1 MGNEFDFKQL
11 ESKLEYNFKNKELL
25 KEALTHKSC
34 KVKYNNERLEFLGDA
49 VLDLIVGEFLY
60 KTFPNTPEGDLS
72 KLRASLV
79 NEEGFE
85 RLAKLIDL
93 GKFIQISQAEENNNG
108 REKASI
114 LANAFEA
121 IIGAIYL
128 ESGLEKPRE
137 IAIKLIEKA
146 YPKIDLNSIFKDY
159 KTMLQEI
166 TQARFGKIP
175 EYRVVKSTGPD
186 HNKEF
191 TVEVKIDDRVLGRA
205 VGKSKKQAEKKV
217 AQIAIEMLNKEE

>member
-1 MGNEFDFKQL
+1 MGNEVNFEELEKKIGYSFKD
-11 ESKLEYNFKNKELL
+11 KELL

-34 KVKYNNERLEFLGDA
+34 KGKYNNERLEFLGDA

-60 KTFPNTPEGDLS
+60 KKFPKLPEGDLS

-85 RLAKLIDL
+85 KLAKLIDL
-93 GKFIQISQAEENNNG
+93 GKFVQISQAEENNNG
-108 REKASI
+108 RKKASI
-114 LANAFEA
+114 LANTFEA

-128 ESGLEKPRE
+128 EVGLQKPRQ
-137 IAIKLIEKA
+137 IATKLIDKA
-146 YPKIDLNSIFKDY
+146 YPKIDLDSIFQDY
-159 KTMLQEI
+159 KTILQEI

-175 EYRVVKSTGPD
+175 EYRVIKSTGPD

-191 TVEVKIDDRVLGRA
+191 TVEVKVDDKILGIA

-217 AQIAIEMLNKEE
+217 AQIAIGILK

>member
-1 MGNEFDFKQL
+1 MGNELDFTGL
-11 ESKLEYNFKNKELL
+11 ENIINYTFKNKELL

-34 KVKYNNERLEFLGDA
+34 KGKYNNERLEFLGDA
-49 VLDLIVGEFLY
+49 VLDLIIGEFLY
-60 KTFPNTPEGDLS
+60 KKFPKVSEGDLS

-85 RLAKLIDL
+85 KLAKLIDL

-108 REKASI
+108 RKKASI

-128 ESGLEKPRE
+128 ESGLEKPRS
-137 IAIKLIEKA
+137 IAIKLVEEA
-146 YPKIDLNSIFKDY
+146 YPKIDLDSIFQDY
-159 KTMLQEI
+159 KTILQEI

-175 EYRVVKSTGPD
+175 EYRVIKSTGPD

-191 TVEVKIDDRVLGRA
+191 TVEVRVDDKILGIA

-217 AQIAIEMLNKEE
+217 AQIAIDTLK

>member
-1 MGNEFDFKQL
+1 MGNELDFTQL
-11 ESKLEYNFKNKELL
+11 ESKLGYNFKNKELL

-49 VLDLIVGEFLY
+49 VLDLVVGEFLY

-93 GKFIQISQAEENNNG
+93 GKYIQISQAEENNNG

-121 IIGAIYL
+121 IMGAIYL
-128 ESGLEKPRE
+128 ESGLEKPRD

-191 TVEVKIDDRVLGRA
+191 TVEVKVDDRVLGRA

>member
-1 MGNEFDFKQL
+1 MGNKLDFSEL
-11 ESKLEYNFKNKELL
+11 ESMLGYVFKDKKLLV
-25 KEALTHKSC
+25 EALTHKSC
-34 KVKYNNERLEFLGDA
+34 KTNYNNERLEFLGDA

-60 KTFPNTPEGDLS
+60 KKFTNIPEGDLS

-85 RLAKLIDL
+85 KLAKLLKL
-93 GKFIQISQAEENNNG
+93 GDYIQVSQAEENNNG

-128 ESGLEKPRE
+128 ESGLEEPRK
-137 IAIKLIEKA
+137 IAINLIEKA

-159 KTMLQEI
+159 KTILQEI
-166 TQARFGKIP
+166 TQAKFGKIP

-191 TVEVKIDDRVLGRA
+191 TVEVKVDDKTLGIA

-217 AQIAIEMLNKEE
+217 AQIAIETLKDNS

>member
-1 MGNEFDFKQL
+1 MGNELDFTEI
-11 ESKLEYNFKNKELL
+11 ESRLGYEFKNRELL

-34 KVKYNNERLEFLGDA
+34 KAKYNNERLEFLGDA

-60 KTFPNTPEGDLS
+60 KNFPKTAEGDLS

-85 RLAKLIDL
+85 RLAKLLNL

-121 IIGAIYL
+121 IIGAVYL
-128 ESGLEKPRE
+128 ETGLEKPRE
-137 IAIKLIEKA
+137 IAINLIEKA
-146 YPKIDLNSIFKDY
+146 YPKIDLDSIFKDY
-159 KTMLQEI
+159 KTILQEI

-191 TVEVKIDDRVLGRA
+191 TVEVKVDDKVLGTA

-217 AQIAIEMLNKEE
+217 AQKAIETLK